1 MPLGCGVTAGLVR
14 IPVTCIVKTAIRQQ
28 ASWLAIK
35 ASVDVNRRWLFAG
48 AVPLHPGLHTI
59 DMRLDR
65 AFTPIRFASSHKV
78 FSVNISILFYFLGHK
93 PKGGLLLAE
102 LPWKDGKCR
111 CSWANPQNELYV
123 RYHDEEWGVPVHDDG
138 RLFEMLILENFQ
150 AGLTWE
156 CVLNKREAFRRAFDG
171 FDLRKVASY
180 SEEKLT
186 ALQADS
192 GIIRNRLKIRA
203 AVVNAQVFQKI
214 QQEWGSFDR
223 YLWHWTEKKI
233 IQEVDKVSS
242 PLSDAVSKD
251 LKKRGMKFVGTII
264 IYAYLQAVGVINSH
278 ESGCF
283 LNPLQQ

>member
-1 MPLGCGVTAGLVR
+1 MT
-14 IPVTCIVKTAIRQQ
+14 IRMQ
-28 ASWLAIK
+28 W
-35 ASVDVNRRWLFAG
+35 
-48 AVPLHPGLHTI
+48 T
-59 DMRLDR
+59 
-65 AFTPIRFASSHKV
+65 
-78 FSVNISILFYFLGHK
+78 
-93 PKGGLLLAE
+93 
-102 LPWKDGKCR
+102 DGKIR
-111 CSWANPQNELYV
+111 CHWVSPTNTTYL
-123 RYHDEEWGVPVHDDG
+123 RYHDEEWGRPIHDDQL
-138 RLFEMLILENFQ
+138 LFEMLILENFQ

-203 AVVNAQVFQKI
+203 AVV
-214 QQEWGSFDR
+214 
-223 YLWHWTEKKI
+223 
-233 IQEVDKVSS
+233 SS
-242 PLSDAVSKD
+242 PLSDAISKD
-251 LKKRGMKFVGTII
+251 LKKRGMKFVGTVI

>member
-1 MPLGCGVTAGLVR
+1 MQWA
-14 IPVTCIVKTAIRQQ
+14 
-28 ASWLAIK
+28 
-35 ASVDVNRRWLFAG
+35 
-48 AVPLHPGLHTI
+48 
-59 DMRLDR
+59 
-65 AFTPIRFASSHKV
+65 
-78 FSVNISILFYFLGHK
+78 
-93 PKGGLLLAE
+93 
-102 LPWKDGKCR
+102 DGKIR
-111 CSWANPQNELYV
+111 CHWVSPTNTTYL
-123 RYHDEEWGVPVHDDG
+123 RYHDEEWGRPVHDDHM
-138 RLFEMLILENFQ
+138 LFEMLILENFQ

-156 CVLNKREAFRRAFDG
+156 
-171 FDLRKVASY
+171 LRKVASY

>member
-1 MPLGCGVTAGLVR
+1 MQWA
-14 IPVTCIVKTAIRQQ
+14 
-28 ASWLAIK
+28 
-35 ASVDVNRRWLFAG
+35 
-48 AVPLHPGLHTI
+48 
-59 DMRLDR
+59 
-65 AFTPIRFASSHKV
+65 
-78 FSVNISILFYFLGHK
+78 
-93 PKGGLLLAE
+93 
-102 LPWKDGKCR
+102 DGKIR
-111 CSWANPQNELYV
+111 CHWVSPTNTTYL
-123 RYHDEEWGVPVHDDG
+123 RYHDEEWGRPVHDDHM
-138 RLFEMLILENFQ
+138 LFEMLILENFQ

-251 LKKRGMKFVGTII
+251 LKKRGMKFVGSTV
-264 IYAYLQAVGVINSH
+264 IYSYFAGDWGAQRAWKGMRLLCARIVPGGLSVLFDCEAPAGRLH
-278 ESGCF
+278 KK
-283 LNPLQQ
+283 